1 MKLSFS
7 SFCLLAMISLAVVK
21 AAPLPPVNFLEEAEK
36 AAAAVGGHSQG
47 ASSSSIDDLSSE
59 FAKLKPIKTRPG
71 VAPSNIY
78 PGTPRPMSF
87 VLLLHATTQNTWK
100 SRSTLIPG
108 YLRRRE
114 SALTAPASFPGPE
127 IDLH

>member
-1 MKLSFS
+1 
-7 SFCLLAMISLAVVK
+7 MISLAVVK

-78 PGTPRPMSF
+78 PGTPRPDELRTPPTRHDAKHLEKPIDFDSRVPAEKRKRPNRFSF
-87 VLLLHATTQNTWK
+87 L
-100 SRSTLIPG
+100 SRS
-108 YLRRRE
+108 R
-114 SALTAPASFPGPE
+114 
-127 IDLH
+127 D